1 MLVNI
6 VTPCTRPENLLA
18 IQESINNHAN
28 FKYRWHIIF
37 ENLKLDNRPD
47 RIYID
52 HLKKKL
58 NNNNKYYWATSNGI
72 AGHTHRNFII
82 DKLSGE
88 TGWLYFNDDDNI
100 LHPDFSKI
108 NFEETGYSAIV
119 LSQKDSD
126 GTNRV
131 YDGNTLIASPHNMK
145 VRRID
150 TAQLIFNLYSLKD
163 LYFDDRYYWADGIF
177 AEKFNEKNTNIKY
190 LKDLFCYYNYLSV

>member
-37 ENLKLDNRPD
+37 ENLKLNNRPD

-58 NNNNKYYWATSNGI
+58 NKNNKYYWATSNGI

-88 TGWLYFNDDDNI
+88 IGWLYFNDDDNI

-108 NFEETGYSAIV
+108 NFEETGCSAIV
-119 LSQKDSD
+119 LSQKDPD

-131 YDGNTLIASPHNMK
+131 YDGNTLIACPHNMK
-145 VRRID
+145 VRCID
-150 TAQLIFNLYSLKD
+150 TAQLIFNQKKNKN

-177 AEKFNEKNTNIKY
+177 AEKFYEKNTNIKY